1 MPIPHRMNLVP
12 IEIILIA
19 KEGRVTSKDRPHI
32 DPTYRRPRGE
42 KLYKGVN
49 NSDVLNL
56 DAQIFYQRQEDKFNT
71 DMGDSPRT
79 DGNLTMRK
87 TDFEDL
93 KEQPIKGDLIVKID
107 DDDVEYEIVEV
118 RHAGYLRGRSN
129 LIMMF
134 FKRSKEKVGR
144 P

>member
-1 MPIPHRMNLVP
+1 MNLVP
-12 IEIILIA
+12 IEIVLIA

-32 DPTYRRPRGE
+32 DSTYRRPRGE

-49 NSDVLNL
+49 NLDVLNL
-56 DAQIFYQRQEDKFNT
+56 DAQIYYVRQEDKFNT
-71 DMGDSPRT
+71 DMGDSPRS

-93 KEQPIKGDLIVKID
+93 KERPIKGDLIVKID
-107 DDDVEYEIVEV
+107 DDDVEYEIIEV
-118 RHAGYLRGRSN
+118 RHAGYLRGRAN

-134 FKRSKEKVGR
+134 FKRPMEKVGR

>member
-1 MPIPHRMNLVP
+1 MNLVS
-12 IEIILIA
+12 IEIALIV
-19 KEGRVTSKDRPHI
+19 KEGRVISKDKPHI

-42 KLYKGVN
+42 KLYKGVD

-56 DAQIFYQRQEDKFNT
+56 DAQIYYVSQEDKFNT

-107 DDDVEYEIVEV
+107 DDDVEFEIVEV
-118 RHAGYLRGRSN
+118 RHAGYLRGRAN
-129 LIMMF
+129 LVMMF
-134 FKRSKEKVGR
+134 FKRSMEKMGR